1 MNIKMENE
9 DKKVEEEAQED
20 KPITE
25 EIVEKTEEEKTKRRR
40 RSKNQEVRDLG
51 IGIDIG
57 TGFCVS
63 STIQGDEVTFRTQRD
78 AFFSI
83 ENNEMSKGMLDKLD
97 ANYIISEDTKKLFV
111 VGEEALQM
119 ANVFNKE
126 TRRPL
131 SKGCIST
138 REQEAL
144 AMIKIIIHGLL
155 GDPIT
160 KNEVCYFS
168 IPAKPVDQDDY
179 NVIYHENVLKSFIK
193 SFGYDARPLN
203 ESRAIIFSELSDEDF
218 TGMALSFGSGM
229 TNFCLAFMGISEND
243 HMFSVARA
251 GDYIDSS
258 AAAAVGL
265 KASKITAIKE
275 KGIDLLNPNGRDE
288 MAIKIYYD
296 NLIQYVCDA
305 LEQKLNS
312 SDTLP
317 NFPEPITIVLSGGT
331 SKPINFDKVFEEAI
345 MKKQFP
351 FKVGKIKLA
360 SDQLNA
366 VSKGCLLNALNN
378 YRQE

>member
-1 MNIKMENE
+1 MDIKMEKKE
-9 DKKVEEEAQED
+9 EEEVVKETPVKEEEKVEEEP
-20 KPITE
+20 K
-25 EIVEKTEEEKTKRRR
+25 VRRR
-40 RSKNQEVRDLG
+40 RSKDTDHRELG

-63 STIQGDEVTFRTQRD
+63 STISGEEVTFRTQRD

-83 ENNEMSKGMLDKLD
+83 ENNEMSKGMLDKLN
-97 ANYIISEDTKKLFV
+97 ANYIISEDSKRLFV

-131 SKGCIST
+131 AKGCIST

-155 GDPIT
+155 GDPMV
-160 KNEVCYFS
+160 KDEVCYFS
-168 IPAKPVDQDDY
+168 VPAKPVDQDDY
-179 NVIYHENVLKSFIK
+179 NVVYHENVLKSFVK

-203 ESRAIIFSELSDEDF
+203 ESRAIVFSELADEDF

-229 TNFCLAFMGISEND
+229 TNVCLAFMGISEDD

-251 GDYIDSS
+251 GDYVDSS

-275 KGIDLLNPNGRDE
+275 KGVDLLNPEGRDQ

-305 LEQKLNS
+305 LEQRLNN

-317 NFPEPITIVLSGGT
+317 NFPEPITVVLSGGT
-331 SKPINFDKVFEEAI
+331 SKPINFDKVFEETI

-351 FKVGKIKLA
+351 FQIGKIKLA